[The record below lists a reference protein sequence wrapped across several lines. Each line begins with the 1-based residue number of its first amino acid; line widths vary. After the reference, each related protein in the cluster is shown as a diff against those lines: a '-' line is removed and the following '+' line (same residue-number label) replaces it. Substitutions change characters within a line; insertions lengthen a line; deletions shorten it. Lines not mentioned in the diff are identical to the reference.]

1 MMSKNMCSSMILMND
16 KSFYT
21 LIRRFRYQYKKYHA
35 IKDVCEEYPDKTLR
49 EAYDK
54 VRNDLMDTTN
64 RIVLMVLGGFIN
76 PNNTDVEF
84 SQDFIEPSFGFGSR
98 FGKCVCSE
106 KHHKVTVDDKELY
119 EFVVELFEHYWND

>member
-1 MMSKNMCSSMILMND
+1 MGKNMCSSMILMND

-35 IKDVCEEYPDKTLR
+35 IKDVCEEYSDKTLR

-54 VRNDLMDTTN
+54 ARDDLLDTTN

-76 PNNTDVEF
+76 PNNTDAKF
-84 SQDFIEPSFGFGSR
+84 SQDVPEPIFGFGGMAR
-98 FGKCVCSE
+98 CIHPTNQHFE
-106 KHHKVTVDDKELY
+106 VTVENKELY

>member
-1 MMSKNMCSSMILMND
+1 MKSSRELMND

-35 IKDVCEEYPDKTLR
+35 IKDVCKEYSDKTLR

-54 VRNDLMDTTN
+54 ARDDLLDTTN

-76 PNNTDVEF
+76 LDNTDVEF
-84 SQDFIEPSFGFGSR
+84 SQDVSEPFFSFGSKMTR
-98 FGKCVCSE
+98 CVPLPS
-106 KHHKVTVDDKELY
+106 HQHFKVTVENKELY
-119 EFVVELFEHYWND
+119 EFVLELFEHYWND

>member
-1 MMSKNMCSSMILMND
+1 MMSKNMCSSRFLMND
-16 KSFYT
+16 KRFYT
-21 LIRRFRYQYKKYHA
+21 LIRRFRHQYKKYHTL
-35 IKDVCEEYPDKTLR
+35 KDVLDEYYDENLVK
-49 EAYDK
+49 AYKNAD
-54 VRNDLMDTTN
+54 DELMDTTN

-76 PNNTDVEF
+76 PDNTEVEF

-106 KHHKVTVDDKELY
+106 RHHKVTVDNKGLY